1 MYWLFL
7 PLHAAVC
14 VFTERYSVIDY
25 WFVQT
30 RTNAVVAFDFFVLVL
45 LITLNSTHLKS
56 YN

>member
-30 RTNAVVAFDFFVLVL
+30 RTNAVVAFDFLF
-45 LITLNSTHLKS
+45 S
-56 YN
+56 YY